1 MIMKRPPSSADGS
14 GLMAPFTTSVWLLI
28 LLSLLTVGPLIYGLI
43 VLRYKLTKDRSQQT
57 YPMPHCVW
65 FVYGALM
72 KQGST
77 LAPVASSTRLIFS
90 TWWIF
95 ITILTSF
102 YTANLT
108 AFLTLSKFTLP
119 IKKVDDLISKDKEFV
134 AHRGSCIEYAI
145 TNVCNFPFFP
155 SIVCAKP
162 NWWEFSLFSSRIT
175 SRCNWSRCLIV
186 EKWILSAEMTVI
198 IWMTTSKREITFSFA
213 IARPSIIWFTEIIK
227 VDAIKRPTRRHI
239 VHLPHRNIHF

>member
-1 MIMKRPPSSADGS
+1 MVMKRPPSSADGS
-14 GLMAPFTTSVWLLI
+14 GLMAPFTKSVWLLI
-28 LLSLLTVGPLIYGLI
+28 LLSLLTVGPLIYFLI
-43 VLRYKLTKDRSQQT
+43 VLRRKLTNDRTQQT
-57 YPMPHCVW
+57 YPMPHCLW

-77 LAPVASSTRLIFS
+77 LAPVASSTRVIFA

-119 IKKVDDLISKDKEFV
+119 IKKMDDLISKDKNFG

-145 TNVCNFPFFP
+145 TSVCDCACLSATIDSVNACLTIF
-155 SIVCAKP
+155 VC
-162 NWWEFSLFSSRIT
+162 FFSS
-175 SRCNWSRCLIV
+175 
-186 EKWILSAEMTVI
+186 
-198 IWMTTSKREITFSFA
+198 
-213 IARPSIIWFTEIIK
+213 
-227 VDAIKRPTRRHI
+227 
-239 VHLPHRNIHF
+239 VHPE

>member
-1 MIMKRPPSSADGS
+1 MVMKRPPSSADGS

-28 LLSLLTVGPLIYGLI
+28 LLSLLTVGPLIYFLI
-43 VLRYKLTKDRSQQT
+43 WLRYIMTKDRAQQM
-57 YPMPHCVW
+57 YPMTHCLW

-77 LAPVASSTRLIFS
+77 LAPVAGSTRLIFS

-145 TNVCNFPFFP
+145 TSVCIFQSIP
-155 SIVCAKP
+155 SFEYC
-162 NWWEFSLFSSRIT
+162 
-175 SRCNWSRCLIV
+175 RC
-186 EKWILSAEMTVI
+186 TYY
-198 IWMTTSKREITFSFA
+198 
-213 IARPSIIWFTEIIK
+213 
-227 VDAIKRPTRRHI
+227 DY
-239 VHLPHRNIHF
+239 

>member
-1 MIMKRPPSSADGS
+1 MVMKRPPSSADGS

-28 LLSLLTVGPLIYGLI
+28 LVSLLTVGPLIYFLI
-43 VLRYKLTKDRSQQT
+43 WLRYIMTKDTEQEM
-57 YPMPHCVW
+57 YPMTHCLW

-77 LAPVASSTRLIFS
+77 LAPVAGSTRLIFS

-134 AHRGSCIEYAI
+134 AHLGSCIEYAI
-145 TNVCNFPFFP
+145 TSVREYFACYLFLSKLLRLIEIRIFFT
-155 SIVCAKP
+155 
-162 NWWEFSLFSSRIT
+162 LFS
-175 SRCNWSRCLIV
+175 
-186 EKWILSAEMTVI
+186 E
-198 IWMTTSKREITFSFA
+198 
-213 IARPSIIWFTEIIK
+213 
-227 VDAIKRPTRRHI
+227 
-239 VHLPHRNIHF
+239 